1 MDAPREKKFRVAAK
15 GYIFRGDKVLVLYKT
30 PEEAAGSMA
39 EQARID
45 QPGGR
50 VEFGESF
57 EEGLLRE
64 IDEESGLRVRIVAPF
79 HTRTFHRENSQMMQV
94 DFLCEWTGGE
104 VRLSEEHEGF
114 EWLTLDEIRA
124 RGWLLENTY
133 EKAFALIA
141 LYRAAAATTT
151 TAAVQSQ

>member
-1 MDAPREKKFRVAAK
+1 MDTPREKKFRVAAK
-15 GYIFRGDKVLVLYKT
+15 GYIFRDDKVLVLHKT

-64 IDEESGLRVRIVAPF
+64 IDEEAGLRVRIVAPF

-104 VRLSEEHEGF
+104 VRLSEEHESY
-114 EWLTLDEIRA
+114 EWLALDEIRA
-124 RGWLLENTY
+124 RGWLLESTY

-141 LYRAAAATTT
+141 LHRAATAT
-151 TAAVQSQ
+151 A